1 MSEQRAP
8 ATTANVVLRSQTTG
22 ESEEAERV
30 LSRFAAGLRE
40 GLKPERAAAV
50 AGAACLLTVDDDM
63 EARAARYN
71 RWYARAHP
79 MPLRADGEAYRHR
92 QLARRRRRTT

>member
-1 MSEQRAP
+1 MTELARLAP
-8 ATTANVVLRSQTTG
+8 GLVA
-22 ESEEAERV
+22 EAERV

-40 GLKPERAAAV
+40 GLKPGQAAAV

-63 EARAARYN
+63 EVRAARYN

-79 MPLRADGEAYRHR
+79 MPLCIDGHAYRR
-92 QLARRRRRTT
+92 RVLARRRRDG